1 MELYRKDTITSKDI
15 QVIESKSLGKIRQAI
30 DGGVVAFYTKP
41 GLPLCYLGG
50 NMLALLGYR
59 SYEEFVE
66 RTQKQIADI
75 FLPSDYRLFK
85 ATLRN
90 HSEEKDAFSL
100 EHRLVKQDGNIIWV
114 KSYIESFF
122 DKDGQIVVVLVCM
135 LIQDKKVYE
144 EQSVELSLYK
154 EGSKGGTFRALLDQ
168 DFTILSA
175 NDLFY
180 KICGYTRQEFDIEL
194 ENKAKK
200 IICSEDF
207 ATIMRKIDKAILRNK
222 AELTWEMRIIKRSGE
237 ICWIF
242 ISGRLLEEKG
252 YFLLEGFAMDC
263 TERKQA
269 EIAIRL
275 SEERYRIALDRTNTY
290 VWDYDFIQRCII
302 QTKRSMEINGLP
314 EVIENVPQSLI
325 EIDHVHPDSVKAF
338 LDLYKRLH
346 EGESYV
352 NAIYRTKDSNGEY
365 WWEKVSYTV
374 IFDEEGNPLRA
385 IGVSEDVSIR
395 EESENRYR
403 RELAYRDVITPNLY
417 VSYRVNL
424 SKGSVKPYK
433 INIKKN
439 NEIVFVHT
447 YEQLIGAEIRR
458 IPDRVEQEKC
468 YAILSH
474 HELIRAFKEGKEA
487 VFAEYHRKDSQNYV
501 VWVRVSAKLTTEPNT
516 GDCIAFI
523 YIHNIDEYKRA
534 ELEQKNLIQRY
545 ENEIRMSYD
554 AVFEIDYKRETV
566 HSLAFESGSIKKI
579 QIGDGSFAVAKKT
592 WFDHCRPGAARDEC
606 VRISN
611 EETLTEIFKSGCHEI
626 SYTLERLDNKT
637 NEYLWYTYWLRKVE
651 WEEHGE
657 KIAMLYM
664 KNVDLERRR
673 QEEHNK
679 VLNVALDS
687 AERANKAKSEFL
699 SRMSHDIRTPMNAIM
714 GMATIAKECLHS
726 PEKVA
731 ECLNKI
737 DLSAKYL
744 LSLLNDVLDVAK
756 IESGKMVIHKKE
768 FSLKKFLDD
777 LHNLCKDKATEKNI
791 DFKIDIAPEINHKLE
806 GDVLHLN
813 QILINL
819 LSNAFQYTN
828 IGGKVELEIRQLE
841 RTTISTIL
849 QFTVR
854 DDGIGIKPE
863 FMEKIFLPFEQDTER
878 TDPKRMGTGLGLS
891 IVHSLVNLMDGVI
904 TVDSKVGLGSN
915 FTVKIP
921 FGLAKRR
928 YLMSLEEEDDMLP
941 IIKRKYFFNNER
953 ILLVEDNDINQEI
966 IEVFLEEVNLNT
978 EIAVNGKEAVDKFA
992 GSPIGYYS
1000 LILMDIRMPIM
1011 DGREATKFIRKMD
1024 RADACR
1030 IPIVALSAD
1039 AFSED
1044 VRYSERI
1051 GMNDYIVKPV
1061 NKDFLFSVLDKYL
1074 VK

>member
-1 MELYRKDTITSKDI
+1 MEIYRKDTITLKDI
-15 QVIESKSLGKIRQAI
+15 QSIESELMETIRETI
-30 DGGVVAFYTKP
+30 DEGVVAFYTEH
-41 GLPLCYLGG
+41 GLPLCYLSDS
-50 NMLALLGYR
+50 MLDLLGYR
-59 SYEEFVE
+59 SYNEFLE
-66 RTQKQIADI
+66 RTKKNIENI
-75 FLPSDYRLFK
+75 CLPSDYRLLK
-85 ATLRN
+85 AALRN
-90 HSEEKDAFSL
+90 HSKESGFFSL
-100 EHRLVKQDGNIIWV
+100 EHRLIKQDGTIIWV
-114 KSYIESFF
+114 KSYIKSFF
-122 DKDGQIVVVLVCM
+122 DKNGQLVFVLVCIS
-135 LIQDKKVYE
+135 IQDQKVCK
-144 EQSVELSLYK
+144 EQSLELASYK
-154 EGSKGGTFRALLDQ
+154 DSSRGGTFYALLDQ
-168 DFTILSA
+168 NIKILSA

-180 KICGYTRQEFDIEL
+180 RMIGYTRQEFESEL
-194 ENKAKK
+194 QNQAKK
-200 IICSEDF
+200 LICPDDF
-207 ATIMRKIDKAILRNK
+207 VTVMRKIDKAILGNK
-222 AELTWEMRIIKRSGE
+222 MDLTWEMRIIKRSGE
-237 ICWIF
+237 ICWLF
-242 ISGRLLEEKG
+242 VSGCLRENEG
-252 YFLLEGFAMDC
+252 GFLLEGFTLDC
-263 TERKQA
+263 TERKEA
-269 EIAIRL
+269 EIAIKL

-290 VWDYDFIQRCII
+290 VWDYDFIQKCII

-314 EVIENVPQSLI
+314 KVIENVPHSLI
-325 EIDHVHPDSVKAF
+325 EIHYVHPDSIKTF

-352 NAIYRTKDSNGEY
+352 SAIYRTKNINGEY

-417 VSYRVNL
+417 VSYKVNL
-424 SKGSVKPYK
+424 SKGGVKPYK
-433 INIKKN
+433 INVKKN
-439 NEIVFVHT
+439 NEIVFV
-447 YEQLIGAEIRR
+447 YNYGQLLEAEIRK
-458 IPDRVEQEKC
+458 IPDQAEKEKC
-468 YAILSH
+468 YQILSH

-487 VFAEYHRKDSQNYV
+487 VFAEYHRKDAQSYV
-501 VWVRVSAKLTTEPNT
+501 AWVRVSVKLTTEPNT

-545 ENEIRMSYD
+545 ENEIRLSYD
-554 AVFEIDYKRETV
+554 AVYEIDYKRETV
-566 HSLAFESGSIKKI
+566 YSLAFESDGIKKV
-579 QIGDGSFAVAKKT
+579 QIGDGSFTVAKQA
-592 WFDHCRPGAARDEC
+592 WFATCRPGTARDEC
-606 VRISN
+606 ERISN
-611 EETLTEIFKSGCHEI
+611 EDALTEIFKSGCHEI
-626 SYTLERLDNKT
+626 SYTLERFDEKK

-664 KNVDLERRR
+664 KNVDSERRR

-679 VLNVALDS
+679 VLKVALES
-687 AERANKAKSEFL
+687 AERANQAKSEFL

-714 GMATIAKECLHS
+714 GMASIAKECLRS

-744 LSLLNDVLDVAK
+744 LSLLNDVLDVSK
-756 IESGKMVIHKKE
+756 IESGKMVIHKAE
-768 FSLKKFLDD
+768 FSLKKFLAD
-777 LHNLCKDKATEKNI
+777 LHNLCRDKAAEKNI
-791 DFKIDIAPEINHKLE
+791 DFKITLASEIDNKLE
-806 GDVLHLN
+806 GDALHLN

-828 IGGKVELEIRQLE
+828 IGGKVELKIQQIE

-849 QFTVR
+849 QFTVK
-854 DDGIGIKPE
+854 DNGIGIKPE
-863 FMEKIFLPFEQDTER
+863 FMERLFLPFEQDTER
-878 TDPKRMGTGLGLS
+878 IDPKRMGTGLGLS

-904 TVDSKVGLGSN
+904 NVDSKVGVGSE
-915 FTVKIP
+915 FTVEIP
-921 FGLAKRR
+921 FGFTKRGYLLAV
-928 YLMSLEEEDDMLP
+928 EEDEDVLP
-941 IIKRKYFFNNER
+941 IIKQKYFFNNEK

-978 EIAVNGKEAVDKFA
+978 EIAVNGKEAIDKFA
-992 GSPIGYYS
+992 SSPIGYYS

-1011 DGREATKFIRKMD
+1011 DGREATKFIRKMS
-1024 RADACR
+1024 RVDAR
-1030 IPIVALSAD
+1030 IIPIVALSAD

-1061 NKDFLFSVLDKYL
+1061 NKDFLFSVLAKYL